1 MIYPYN
7 FEQKTGFDKVRL
19 LISEKCLST
28 LGKELVD
35 EMSFLNNYA
44 LINEK
49 LDQVAEFVSILEGE
63 DDFPANIFFDVR

>member
-35 EMSFLNNYA
+35 EMSFLNNETFATNYFRYC
-44 LINEK
+44 K
-49 LDQVAEFVSILEGE
+49 
-63 DDFPANIFFDVR
+63 IFASFG

>member
-35 EMSFLNNYA
+35 EMSFLNNYTTFP
-44 LINEK
+44 
-49 LDQVAEFVSILEGE
+49 QTFSSMFVIH
-63 DDFPANIFFDVR
+63 